1 MAEIIDFTVKRK
13 KKPSPTV
20 PMGSGEFKHMI
31 RTGRFIK
38 SDVPVE
44 VIRVKQL
51 VAGTG
56 YQVVAEDV
64 SGDHISDRFKQI
76 DTDDVDFNNALA
88 KLSDSIG
95 NPAVRIDDL
104 TSILTHTMQI
114 AERVVRT
121 QQEKLRS
128 YEKFVDILSRGID
141 NLSN

>member
-1 MAEIIDFTVKRK
+1 M
-13 KKPSPTV
+13 
-20 PMGSGEFKHMI
+20 
-31 RTGRFIK
+31 
-38 SDVPVE
+38 
-44 VIRVKQL
+44 
-51 VAGTG
+51 
-56 YQVVAEDV
+56 VAEDV

-121 QQEKLRS
+121 QQEKLKS
-128 YEKFVDILSRGID
+128 
-141 NLSN
+141 